1 MSKSCIT
8 GIGIDIESIQRF
20 RDKPFRSH
28 KKFYQKLFTPHEID
42 HCLQHK
48 DPSPHFAARFCAKES
63 LRKAIPK
70 SIHID
75 WLDVEIRND
84 DSGKPFITLRTT
96 PDDVQLYFKSITFHL
111 SLSHD
116 KNRAVA
122 FVIAENTYDE

>member
-1 MSKSCIT
+1 MSKNCIT

-20 RDKPFRSH
+20 REKPFLSH
-28 KKFYQKLFTPHEID
+28 KNFYQKLFTPHEID
-42 HCLQHK
+42 YCLQHQ

-75 WLDVEIRND
+75 WHDVEIRND
-84 DSGKPFITLRTT
+84 DSGKPLISLRSTSE
-96 PDDVQLYFKSITFHL
+96 DMQSYYKSITFHL

-122 FVIAENTYDE
+122 FVIAENA